1 MDKELANGGLGN
13 EKITIPD
20 IKEKITDLENEI
32 DHIVNNDPY
41 RYKDIISDSNLIKEK
56 KAEIIEEIKK
66 YVEYKKSLKDILE
79 ELKNEGEAGIN
90 WLRN

>member
-1 MDKELANGGLGN
+1 M
-13 EKITIPD
+13 
-20 IKEKITDLENEI
+20 ENEI

>member
-1 MDKELANGGLGN
+1 M
-13 EKITIPD
+13 ITKTKMI
-20 IKEKITDLENEI
+20 KITDLENEI

-66 YVEYKKSLKDILE
+66 YVEYKKSLKDIL
-79 ELKNEGEAGIN
+79 
-90 WLRN
+90 